1 MSFRDQVE
9 ARLRAFK
16 IDAPFLESVRRHAAD
31 VRRHAGPA
39 LKAHYDEICRHEAYR
54 TFAEK
59 HRATLEAAGA
69 RHFEALFARGFDEAY
84 FERLNELAA
93 IERACGMGARSRVT
107 MTFTILR
114 EVFAGIG
121 RSYPIVGPRVA
132 DRCARLMLFA
142 MMDVLNAIG
151 LDQTESQR
159 SVSERHAALEG
170 SIDEFA
176 RAVADVSG
184 SIEQASAMLRSAAEE
199 TQSASALAAQEA
211 TRSEEACRATAGSIV
226 GTASAAE
233 ELSASIEEI
242 GRQSNRSLAIAG
254 QAVESTRAAETE
266 MQSFAEAAKRIGS
279 VVDLIANIA
288 SQTNLLALNA
298 TIEAARAGEAGR
310 GFAVVASEVKSL
322 AVQTSK
328 ATEDIAR
335 QIAGLQETMRRSVER
350 IGAVTETI
358 DEVSRIANAIATAVT
373 QQSGATAQIAAQAQE
388 AAARTD
394 HIVSSSTRVREA
406 MTGADEAAKSLLAV
420 SDALSRD
427 SDSFGRQLDT
437 FLGRV
442 RAL

>member
-16 IDAPFLESVRRHAAD
+16 IDAGVLDTVQRRAPRVRRG
-31 VRRHAGPA
+31 AGPA
-39 LKAHYDEICRHEAYR
+39 LKAHYDSICREPAYR
-54 TFAEK
+54 AFADK
-59 HRATLEAAGA
+59 HREVLEAAGA
-69 RHFEALFARGFDEAY
+69 RHYTALFENGFDEAY
-84 FERLNELAA
+84 LERLAEFAQ
-93 IERACGMGARSRVT
+93 IEQACGMGARSRVT
-107 MTFTILR
+107 MALTILQDLFG
-114 EVFAGIG
+114 EIG
-121 RSYPIVGPRVA
+121 IVGPRMA
-132 DRCARLMLFA
+132 DQCTKLTTFL

-151 LDQTESQR
+151 LDQVESQR
-159 SVSERHAALEG
+159 SVSERHGALES
-170 SIDEFA
+170 SIGEFA
-176 RAVADVSG
+176 RAVGDVSG
-184 SIEQASAMLRSAAEE
+184 SIEQASGMLRA
-199 TQSASALAAQEA
+199 AAQETQGASTLAADEA
-211 TRSEEACRATAGSIV
+211 TASEEACRLASESIV

-242 GRQSNRSLAIAG
+242 GRQSSRSLEIAG
-254 QAVESTRAAETE
+254 HAVQSAKAAEDE

-279 VVDLIANIA
+279 VVDLIASIA

-335 QIAGLQETMRRSVER
+335 QIAAVQDTMRRSVER

-358 DEVSRIANAIATAVT
+358 DEVSRIAGAIATAVT
-373 QQSGATAQIAAQAQE
+373 QQSGATSQIAVQAQE
-388 AAARTD
+388 AASRTD
-394 HIVSSSTRVREA
+394 HIVSASMRVREA
-406 MTGADEAAKSLLAV
+406 MSGADRAAQSLLSV

>member
-9 ARLRAFK
+9 ARLRAFN
-16 IDAPFLESVRRHAAD
+16 IDSAVLEVVQRHAAY
-31 VRRHAGPA
+31 VGRAAAPA
-39 LKAHYDEICRHEAYR
+39 LKAHYDSISAQPAYR
-54 TFAEK
+54 AFAEK
-59 HRATLEAAGA
+59 HRAALEAAGA
-69 RHFEALFARGFDEAY
+69 RHYAALFANGFDEGY
-84 FERLNELAA
+84 FDSLAEIA
-93 IERACGMGARSRVT
+93 RVEQATGMGARSRVT
-107 MTFTILR
+107 MTLTILLDLFHA
-114 EVFAGIG
+114 VG
-121 RSYPIVGPRVA
+121 RPYPIVGPRMA
-132 DRCARLMLFA
+132 DQCAKLTTFL

-151 LDQTESQR
+151 LDQVESQR

-170 SIDEFA
+170 SIEQFA
-176 RAVADVSG
+176 KAVADVSG
-184 SIEQASAMLRSAAEE
+184 SIDQASAMLKAAAQE
-199 TQSASALAAQEA
+199 TQGASALAVQEA
-211 TRSEEACRATAGSIV
+211 SRSEEACRLASDSIV

-233 ELSASIEEI
+233 ELSVSIEEI
-242 GRQSNRSLAIAG
+242 GRQSSRSLEIAG
-254 QAVESTRAAETE
+254 EAVQSARAAEDE

-335 QIAGLQETMRRSVER
+335 QIAAIQDTMRRSVER

-358 DEVSRIANAIATAVT
+358 DEVSRIAGAIASAVT
-373 QQSGATAQIAAQAQE
+373 QQSGATAQIASQAQE
-388 AAARTD
+388 AASRTD
-394 HIVSSSTRVREA
+394 HIVSASARVREA
-406 MTGADEAAKSLLAV
+406 MAGADQAAHSLLSV
-420 SDALSRD
+420 SDALSHD
-427 SDSFGRQLDT
+427 SESFGRHLET

>member
-16 IDAPFLESVRRHAAD
+16 IDAAAFEAVRRHAAH
-31 VRRHAGPA
+31 VGRAAAPA
-39 LKAHYDEICRHEAYR
+39 LKAHYDAIAGEPAYR
-54 TFAEK
+54 GFVEK
-59 HRATLEAAGA
+59 NRAALEAAGA
-69 RHFEALFARGFDEAY
+69 RHYPALFEKGFDEGY
-84 FERLNELAA
+84 FERLAEIAKV
-93 IERACGMGARSRVT
+93 EQDCGMGARSRVT
-107 MTFTILR
+107 MALTILQDL
-114 EVFAGIG
+114 FAATG

-132 DRCARLMLFA
+132 GECARLTTFL

-151 LDQTESQR
+151 LDQVESQR
-159 SVSERHAALEG
+159 ALGERHAALEG
-170 SIDEFA
+170 SIEAFA
-176 RAVADVSG
+176 KAVADVSG
-184 SIEQASAMLRSAAEE
+184 SIEQASAMLKSAAEE
-199 TQSASALAAQEA
+199 TQGASTLAAEEA
-211 TRSEEACRATAGSIV
+211 TRSEEACRLTSESIV

-233 ELSASIEEI
+233 ELAVSIEEI
-242 GRQSNRSLAIAG
+242 GRQSGRSLEIAG
-254 QAVESTRAAETE
+254 EAVQSAKAAEDE

-322 AVQTSK
+322 AVQTGK

-335 QIAGLQETMRRSVER
+335 QIAAVQEMMRRSVER

-358 DEVSRIANAIATAVT
+358 DEVSRIAGAIASAVT

-388 AAARTD
+388 AASRTD
-394 HIVSSSTRVREA
+394 HIVAASASVRQA
-406 MTGADEAAKSLLAV
+406 MAGADSAAHSLLAV
-420 SDALSRD
+420 SDGLSHD
-427 SDSFGRQLDT
+427 SRTFGRHLDT